1 MAGPLRASAAGRGR
15 GAGASVGGTRP
26 SPLSSGEPRG
36 TVPASGHPA
45 GPAGDFT
52 QTASQPAPQARPA
65 APPRPCPVLPPPTGP
80 CLVLPSPRTPAP
92 SCSAPSPSPHL
103 VPRGRGG
110 ETPAVVRSADTDT
123 ELKATQIPE
132 TPRIARAPLLGGLL
146 GRYGGCWPRI
156 ATDLEPAVTHWP
168 FPPPQTHALRAT
180 HLKAQR
186 HKAGGPGLTATE
198 GRWTLEDDLRAH
210 PWRSLGRDAHRGTA
224 GRDDALQ
231 DRLQRPSHRAGR
243 MGSSSHPL
251 RGQRE
256 PRGPRLGLRPL
267 PMPRP
272 RAWGW
277 ARPPSGSPRAR
288 LVPGNAS
295 FLDGGQTWAQ
305 PRETACP
312 PGAAPP
318 LSSSKRHHT
327 GLWGLRLSS
336 TQDGESPARPGHI
349 HHAPPCTGH
358 AELTRTPTPRHAEG
372 SGPGALSSATRR
384 RPCETSAQQVQSVCS
399 PARRPSPAPETSSG
413 QFY

>member
-251 RGQRE
+251 RDPFPGHK
-256 PRGPRLGLRPL
+256 P
-267 PMPRP
+267 
-272 RAWGW
+272 
-277 ARPPSGSPRAR
+277 GSPPWRR
-288 LVPGNAS
+288 HWYDEGR
-295 FLDGGQTWAQ
+295 T
-305 PRETACP
+305 RACP
-312 PGAAPP
+312 ADVGVAVGVLSDEEGTPPPPG
-318 LSSSKRHHT
+318 T
-327 GLWGLRLSS
+327 
-336 TQDGESPARPGHI
+336 ARG
-349 HHAPPCTGH
+349 
-358 AELTRTPTPRHAEG
+358 
-372 SGPGALSSATRR
+372 
-384 RPCETSAQQVQSVCS
+384 VCS
-399 PARRPSPAPETSSG
+399 PPLDAEAVGLGAEAPPGPGQGRARGVSPCRGGAMAEEDAEGEGQVPSWGTALAPRYG
-413 QFY
+413 D

>member
-251 RGQRE
+251 RDPFPGHK
-256 PRGPRLGLRPL
+256 P
-267 PMPRP
+267 
-272 RAWGW
+272 
-277 ARPPSGSPRAR
+277 GSPPWR
-288 LVPGNAS
+288 
-295 FLDGGQTWAQ
+295 
-305 PRETACP
+305 
-312 PGAAPP
+312 
-318 LSSSKRHHT
+318 RH
-327 GLWGLRLSS
+327 W
-336 TQDGESPARPGHI
+336 PGHI